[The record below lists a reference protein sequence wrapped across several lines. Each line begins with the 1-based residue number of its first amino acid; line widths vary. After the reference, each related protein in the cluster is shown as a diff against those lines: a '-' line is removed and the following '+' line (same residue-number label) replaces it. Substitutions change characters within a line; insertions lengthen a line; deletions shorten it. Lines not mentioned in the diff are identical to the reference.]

1 MPCGKMF
8 TPKFPQFGKPNAGR
22 LTGVVHELD
31 EMTEQKFGKPNPR
44 KVMRRRI
51 PKGGF

>member
-1 MPCGKMF
+1 MPCGKKF
-8 TPKFPQFGKPNAGR
+8 TPKFPKFGKPNAGR